1 MKLRYDR
8 RILLLS
14 IAAGLPGAVAAMVL
28 LWMGDYS
35 SQTIVTVAIAIV
47 ALWALAA
54 SSLRHRIVF
63 PLQTMA
69 NLLEALRESDFSF
82 RARGAHR
89 DDPLGEALFEI
100 NALADTLRDERLG
113 SLEATALLRTVMAE
127 IDVAVFAFDE
137 GHRLRLV
144 NRAGERLL
152 GRPAE
157 QLMGRTADE
166 ISLSACLD
174 GDVPRVLN
182 IAFPGGTGQW
192 QVRRGAFRQGGL
204 PHTLV
209 VLSDVNLPLR
219 QQEREAWHRLIRVLG
234 HELNNSLAP
243 IKSIAGSLETI
254 AAQDP
259 MPEDWRDDMRRGLSI
274 IASRT
279 DALGRFTSAYTAL
292 ARLPQPNMRAVDLS
306 SLVER
311 AARLET
317 RQTIHVQPGVPVEVD
332 ADPDQIEQLL
342 INLMRNAVDAALET
356 GGGVRVGW
364 HQNSHRV
371 SVCIEDDGPGLAN
384 PSNLFVPFFT
394 TKPQGSGIGLVLG
407 RQIAE
412 AHGGTL
418 TLEPGP
424 GGRGARATVTLPI
437 TAKADVEEPRN
448 QAEP

>member
-8 RILLLS
+8 RILLL
-14 IAAGLPGAVAAMVL
+14 AVAAGFPGILASILVL
-28 LWMGDYS
+28 WAGDYS
-35 SQTIVTVAIAIV
+35 TQTIVTAGIV
-47 ALWALAA
+47 LLVLWALAA

-82 RARGAHR
+82 RARGATR
-89 DDPLGEALFEI
+89 DDPLGETLFEI

-113 SLEATALLRTVMAE
+113 SLEATALLRTVMSE
-127 IDVAVFAFDE
+127 IDVAVFAFDDQ
-137 GHRLRLV
+137 HKLRLV

-152 GRPAE
+152 GRPVE
-157 QLMGRTADE
+157 QLMWRTADD
-166 ISLSACLD
+166 ISLAACLD
-174 GDVPRVLN
+174 GSAPRVVN
-182 IAFPGGTGQW
+182 IAFPGGSGQW
-192 QVRRGAFRQGGL
+192 QVRRGSFRQGGL

-209 VLSDVNLPLR
+209 VLSDVNVPLR

-254 AAQDP
+254 ASQDP
-259 MPEDWRDDMRRGLSI
+259 LPGDWRDDMRRGLSI
-274 IASRT
+274 IAGRT
-279 DALGRFTSAYTAL
+279 DALSRFTSAYTAL
-292 ARLPQPNMRAVDLS
+292 ARLPRPNMREVDLS
-306 SLVER
+306 ALVER
-311 AARLET
+311 VARLEM
-317 RQTIHVQPGVPVEVD
+317 RKAIQVLPGAAVAVQ
-332 ADPDQIEQLL
+332 ADPDQLEQLL

-356 GGGVRVGW
+356 GGAVRVGW

-371 SVCIEDDGPGLAN
+371 SVYIEDEGPGLAN

-418 TLEPGP
+418 TLEPGT
-424 GGRGARATVTLPI
+424 GAKGARATVTLPSG
-437 TAKADVEEPRN
+437 
-448 QAEP
+448 

>member
-8 RILLLS
+8 RILLMTV
-14 IAAGLPGAVAAMVL
+14 AAGFPGILVSLLL
-28 LWMGDYS
+28 LWAGEYS
-35 SQTIVTVAIAIV
+35 TQTIVTAGIV
-47 ALWALAA
+47 MLVLWAVAA

-82 RARGAHR
+82 RARGASR
-89 DDPLGEALFEI
+89 NDPLGETLFEI

-113 SLEATALLRTVMAE
+113 SLEATALLRTVMSE
-127 IDVAVFAFDE
+127 IDVAVFAFDDQ
-137 GHRLRLV
+137 RKLRLV

-152 GRPAE
+152 GRPLE
-157 QLMGRTADE
+157 QLLWRTADD
-166 ISLSACLD
+166 ISLAACLE
-174 GDVPRVLN
+174 GHAPRVLN
-182 IAFPGGTGQW
+182 IAFPGGSGQW
-192 QVRRGAFRQGGL
+192 QVRRGSFRQGGL

-209 VLSDVNLPLR
+209 VLSDVNVPLR

-243 IKSIAGSLETI
+243 IKSIAGSLESI
-254 AAQDP
+254 ASQDP
-259 MPEDWRDDMRRGLSI
+259 MPGDWREDMRRGLGI
-274 IASRT
+274 IAART
-279 DALGRFTSAYTAL
+279 DALSRFTSAYTAL
-292 ARLPQPNMRAVDLS
+292 ARLPRPNMRQVDLS
-306 SLVER
+306 ALVER
-311 AARLET
+311 VARLET
-317 RQTIHVQPGVPVEVD
+317 RKNIQIQPGAPVAVH
-332 ADPDQIEQLL
+332 ADPDQLEQLL

-364 HQNSHRV
+364 EHNSHRV
-371 SVCIEDDGPGLAN
+371 SVYIEDDGPGLAN

-418 TLEPGP
+418 TLEPRTGAK
-424 GGRGARATVTLPI
+424 GARATVTLPDPVSD
-437 TAKADVEEPRN
+437 AG
-448 QAEP
+448 

>member
-1 MKLRYDR
+1 VKLRYDR
-8 RILLLS
+8 RILLL
-14 IAAGLPGAVAAMVL
+14 AVAAGFPGILASILL
-28 LWMGDYS
+28 LWAGDYS
-35 SQTIVTVAIAIV
+35 TQTIVMAGIV
-47 ALWALAA
+47 LGGLWALAA

-82 RARGAHR
+82 RARGAVR
-89 DDPLGEALFEI
+89 DDPLGETLFEI

-113 SLEATALLRTVMAE
+113 SLEATALLRTVMSE
-127 IDVAVFAFDE
+127 IDVAVFAFDDQ
-137 GHRLRLV
+137 HKLRLV

-152 GRPAE
+152 GRPVE
-157 QLMGRTADE
+157 QLMWRTADD
-166 ISLSACLD
+166 ISLAACLD
-174 GDVPRVLN
+174 GSAPRVLN
-182 IAFPGGTGQW
+182 IAFPGGSGQW
-192 QVRRGAFRQGGL
+192 QVRRGVFRQGGL

-209 VLSDVNLPLR
+209 VLSDVNVPLR

-254 AAQDP
+254 ASQDP
-259 MPEDWRDDMRRGLSI
+259 MPEDWRDDMRRGLGI
-274 IASRT
+274 IAGRT
-279 DALGRFTSAYTAL
+279 DALSRFTSAYTAL
-292 ARLPQPNMRAVDLS
+292 ARLPRPNMREVDLS
-306 SLVER
+306 ALVER
-311 AARLET
+311 VARLEM
-317 RQTIHVQPGVPVEVD
+317 RKTIEVLPGEAVAVQ
-332 ADPDQIEQLL
+332 ADPDQLEQLL

-356 GGGVRVGW
+356 GGAVKVGW

-371 SVCIEDDGPGLAN
+371 SVYIEDEGPGLAN

-418 TLEPGP
+418 TLEPGS
-424 GGRGARATVTLPI
+424 GARGARATVTLPDG
-437 TAKADVEEPRN
+437 TSS
-448 QAEP
+448 

>member
-1 MKLRYDR
+1 MRLRYDR

-14 IAAGLPGAVAAMVL
+14 IAAGMPGTIVAFVL
-28 LWMGDYS
+28 LWTGGYS
-35 SQTIVTVAIAIV
+35 TQTIVTVGFVMLI
-47 ALWALAA
+47 LWALAA
-54 SSLRHRIVF
+54 SSLRHRTVF

-69 NLLEALRESDFSF
+69 NLLEALRENDFSF
-82 RARGAHR
+82 RARGATR
-89 DDPLGEALFEI
+89 NDPLGETLFEI

-137 GHRLRLV
+137 DHSLRLV

-157 QLMGRTADE
+157 QLMGRTAEE

-174 GDVPRVLN
+174 GSAPGVLN
-182 IAFPGGTGQW
+182 IAFPGGSGQW

-209 VLSDVNLPLR
+209 VLSDVNVPLR
-219 QQEREAWHRLIRVLG
+219 QQERDAWHRLIRVLG

-243 IKSIAGSLETI
+243 IKSIAGSLDTI

-259 MPEDWRDDMRRGLSI
+259 MPEDWRTDMRRGLGI

-279 DALGRFTSAYTAL
+279 DALSRFTTAYMAL
-292 ARLPQPNMRAVDLS
+292 ARLPQPNMREVDLS
-306 SLVER
+306 ALVER
-311 AARLET
+311 VARLEMRT
-317 RQTIHVQPGVPVEVD
+317 PIQVEPGERVAVR
-332 ADPDQIEQLL
+332 ADPDQLEQLL

-356 GGGVRVGW
+356 GGGVKVGW
-364 HQNSHRV
+364 RQNSHRV
-371 SVCIEDDGPGLAN
+371 LVYVEDEGPGLAN

-418 TLEPGP
+418 TLEPRP
-424 GGRGARATVTLPI
+424 GARGARATVTLP
-437 TAKADVEEPRN
+437 V
-448 QAEP
+448 

>member
-8 RILLLS
+8 RILLL
-14 IAAGLPGAVAAMVL
+14 AVAAGFPGILATVL
-28 LWMGDYS
+28 LLWAGDYS
-35 SQTIVTVAIAIV
+35 TQTIVTAAIALV
-47 ALWALAA
+47 VLWAIAA

-82 RARGAHR
+82 RARGATR
-89 DDPLGEALFEI
+89 DDPLGETLFEI

-113 SLEATALLRTVMAE
+113 SLEATALLRTVMSE
-127 IDVAVFAFDE
+127 IDVAVFAFDDQ
-137 GHRLRLV
+137 HKLRLV

-152 GRPAE
+152 GRPVE
-157 QLMGRTADE
+157 QLMWRTAEE
-166 ISLSACLD
+166 ISLAACLD
-174 GDVPRVLN
+174 GSAPRVLN
-182 IAFPGGTGQW
+182 IAFPGGSGRW
-192 QVRRGAFRQGGL
+192 QVRRGSFRQGGL

-209 VLSDVNLPLR
+209 VLSDVNVPLR

-243 IKSIAGSLETI
+243 IKSIAGSLDTI

-259 MPEDWRDDMRRGLSI
+259 LPEDWRDDMRRGLGI
-274 IASRT
+274 IAGRT
-279 DALGRFTSAYTAL
+279 DALSRFTLAYTAL
-292 ARLPQPNMRAVDLS
+292 ARLPRPNMREVDLS
-306 SLVER
+306 ALVER
-311 AARLET
+311 VARLEM
-317 RQTIHVQPGVPVEVD
+317 RKTIDVLPGAPVAVQ
-332 ADPDQIEQLL
+332 ADPDQLEQLL

-356 GGGVRVGW
+356 GGAVRVGW
-364 HQNSHRV
+364 SQNSHRV
-371 SVCIEDDGPGLAN
+371 SVYIEDEGPGLAN

-418 TLEPGP
+418 TLEARPGAK
-424 GGRGARATVTLPI
+424 GARATVTLPSG
-437 TAKADVEEPRN
+437 
-448 QAEP
+448 

>member
-1 MKLRYDR
+1 M
-8 RILLLS
+8 
-14 IAAGLPGAVAAMVL
+14 L
-28 LWMGDYS
+28 LWTGGYS
-35 SQTIVTVAIAIV
+35 TQTIVTVGFAIV
-47 ALWALAA
+47 VLWAFAA

-69 NLLEALRESDFSF
+69 NLLEAIRESDFSF

-89 DDPLGEALFEI
+89 GDALGETLFEI

-127 IDVAVFAFDE
+127 IDVAVFAFDD
-137 GHRLRLV
+137 GRRLKLV

-157 QLMGRTADE
+157 QLMGKTAE
-166 ISLSACLD
+166 AITLSACLE
-174 GDVPRVLN
+174 GTAPRVLN

-192 QVRRGAFRQGGL
+192 QVRRGGFRQGGL

-209 VLSDVNLPLR
+209 VLSDVSVPLR
-219 QQEREAWHRLIRVLG
+219 QQERDAWHRLIRVLG

-243 IKSIAGSLETI
+243 IKSIAGSLDSI

-259 MPEDWRDDMRRGLSI
+259 MPADWRDDMRRGLGI

-279 DALGRFTSAYTAL
+279 DALSRFTSAYTAL
-292 ARLPQPNMRAVDLS
+292 ARLPRPNMRPVDLAP
-306 SLVER
+306 LVER
-311 AARLET
+311 IARLET
-317 RQTIHVQPGVPVEVD
+317 RKAIHVQEGEAVAVH

-364 HQNSHRV
+364 QQNSHRV
-371 SVCIEDDGPGLAN
+371 AVYVEDDGPGLAN
-384 PSNLFVPFFT
+384 TSNLFVPFFT
-394 TKPQGSGIGLVLG
+394 TKPQGSGIGLALG

-418 TLEPGP
+418 TLEPRVGA
-424 GGRGARATVTLPI
+424 RGARATLTLPL
-437 TAKADVEEPRN
+437 E
-448 QAEP
+448 